1 MTGFGVLILVVD
13 SCSRGF
19 SVIELSI
26 GLMIAF
32 LFLSTLGYFHSSIS
46 KRFEYTHYSVLGY
59 QFLHLAR
66 NKALAEDRDSIVI
79 IDAENRSLVMDDRIL
94 QFPQPFRIEYSS
106 KSKFGFTNRGTSK
119 YPGKLSLSHHYD
131 GHGLSMSIGVGN
143 IYLY

>member
-1 MTGFGVLILVVD
+1 MVIIL
-13 SCSRGF
+13 F
-19 SVIELSI
+19 
-26 GLMIAF
+26 F
-32 LFLSTLGYFHSSIS
+32 STLGYVYMSIS

-66 NKALAEDRDSIVI
+66 NKALSQDRDSIVL
-79 IDAENRSLVMDDRIL
+79 IDDDNHSLVMDDRVL
-94 QFPQPFRIEYSS
+94 KFPQPFQIEYSS

-131 GHGLSMSIGVGN
+131 VHGLSMSIGVGN